1 MFVFPGARS
10 LPATMLALALIASI
24 GSARAQQPS
33 ATALATAKELI
44 TVKGGGALYEPIVP
58 GVIEQAKSV
67 FLRTN
72 PALSKDLNEVA
83 GKLRTEYAAKSA
95 ELLNEAARLYA
106 ARFSEQELKDA
117 LAFYKTPLGRKM
129 LNEEPAILDQSLKS
143 AQTWANKL
151 SDEVIRKMRAETK
164 KKGHDI

>member
-151 SDEVIRKMRAETK
+151 SDEVIRKMRAEMK